1 MLLTKQNNRYSRLQL
16 TLLWFF
22 IIVGMHIVTPTPG
35 GVGLYLTPN
44 IIAWLFFSW
53 LIATSLWQITK
64 SKNLNFSAF
73 HGTILCAMGLL
84 IIPMFYSN
92 SSSINAIP
100 RILTMLAGFALL
112 LSLSQL
118 NLTRQGKSNLLLLLL
133 LAVFIEAIIGFI
145 QLFLLIPFNI
155 SVVGYSPIAGR
166 PYGSFTQPNVMASF
180 LATGLAMV
188 FYLLLPGKLIAKKH
202 KKYYLRFLFCCSFA
216 FALLIA
222 VLQSKTGYLAGLL
235 LLGLFFPSFIK
246 HRKLFTSPLMALVG
260 GILVGIIVLNT
271 TMTVDR
277 GEQLYK
283 DRFRSDM
290 YHVSTQLFT
299 DNPLQG
305 IGYGNFER
313 RYREK
318 HLSLMA
324 SDDELQP
331 PAKNLRHPHNEIL
344 LWLSEGGIIV
354 LFAFFLFAY
363 GYLRLF
369 SHLPK
374 QKILPLSALVTPLLI
389 HSQTEFPFYHS
400 VVHWFYFIVFIWL
413 TLEASDCTQKYLSIK
428 RTGLFKVT
436 ILFATILT
444 SLFMLTTLHTS
455 IQMQRF
461 KVSGN
466 NDIELLNNVVNR
478 IAWQEYFE
486 VTLYSY
492 YLKKGFT
499 EKNENA
505 LLAYI
510 DWASVFVKQTP
521 RKALYQNMIVAIK
534 TLESNGIKFDSKLKD
549 NIYNEATTLYPS
561 FIKTENNTLHRF

>member
-1 MLLTKQNNRYSRLQL
+1 
-16 TLLWFF
+16 
-22 IIVGMHIVTPTPG
+22 MHIVTPTPG

-53 LIATSLWQITK
+53 LLATSLWQITK
-64 SKNLNFSAF
+64 SKTLNFSAF

-84 IIPMFYSN
+84 IIPMFYTN

-100 RILTMLAGFALL
+100 RLLTMLAGFALL

-145 QLFLLIPFNI
+145 QLFILMPFNI
-155 SVVGYSPIAGR
+155 SVVGYSPVAGR

-188 FYLLLPGKLIAKKH
+188 FYLLLPGKLIAKEQ
-202 KKYYLRFLFCCSFA
+202 KKFYLCFLFCCSFA
-216 FALLIA
+216 FALLIV
-222 VLQSKTGYLAGLL
+222 VLQSKTGYLGGLV

-246 HRKLFTSPLMALVG
+246 HRKLFKLPLMALVG
-260 GILVGIIVLNT
+260 GILVGIMALNT
-271 TMTVDR
+271 ITTVDR

-283 DRFRSDM
+283 DRYRSDM

-305 IGYGNFER
+305 VGYGNFER
-313 RYREK
+313 HYREK

-331 PAKNLRHPHNEIL
+331 PAKNLRHPHSEIL
-344 LWLSEGGIIV
+344 LWLSEGGIVALVALIV
-354 LFAFFLFAY
+354 CSLA
-363 GYLRLF
+363 YLRLVIK
-369 SHLPK
+369 LPHYK
-374 QKILPLSALVTPLLI
+374 ALPLLALITPIFI

-413 TLEASDCTQKYLSIK
+413 TQEASVCTQKHLSIK

-436 ILFATILT
+436 IIVATILT

-492 YLKKGFT
+492 YLNKGFT
-499 EKNENA
+499 QKNENA

-510 DWASVFVKQTP
+510 DWASAFVKQTP

-534 TLESNGIKFDSKLKD
+534 TLESNGIKFNSKLKD

-561 FIKTENNTLHRF
+561 FIKAENNTLHRY